1 LVQLQD
7 GVESPVQKRLIE
19 FLSERAQETGSRLLS
34 QVLERVAADPFVKVK
49 KLIKDLIVQLME
61 EATSETEHKG
71 WCDTELT
78 TNKQT
83 RDKKTEEVENLNN
96 EIESLTNAIARLTE
110 ELATLAREIQ
120 ELQTTMAQATEERT
134 ASNAK
139 NEQTISEAKEAQA
152 AVQHAMEVVKAYY
165 AKSAEA
171 TALVQQTPGEDAP
184 ETFVKPYK
192 GMLPEGGNV
201 VDFLEVILTDFVR
214 LDSETT
220 TAEASEKDQYDEFM
234 FQSKKSVAMKENDT
248 KHKSDEKSNK
258 ETALQQAQ
266 VDLEMTQDELD
277 KALKY
282 FDKLKPTCVHSG
294 ISYEAR
300 KKMREH
306 EIQSL
311 QDALQILSGD
321 QLR

>member
-1 LVQLQD
+1 MN
-7 GVESPVQKRLIE
+7 PVQKRMAE
-19 FLSERAQETGSRLLS
+19 FLAERAQSTGSRLLS
-34 QVLERVAADPFVKVK
+34 QVSAQVAADPFVKVK

-61 EATSETEHKG
+61 EATAETEHKG

-83 RDKKTEEVENLNN
+83 RDKKTAEVEQLQT
-96 EIESLTNAIARLTE
+96 EIEDLTTAIAKLTE
-110 ELATLAREIQ
+110 ELATLAQEIK
-120 ELQTTMAQATEERT
+120 ELQAAMAAATEERL
-134 ASNAK
+134 ASKAK
-139 NEQTISEAKEAQA
+139 NEQTIQEAKEAQA

-171 TALVQQTPGEDAP
+171 TALVQQTPAEDAP

-220 TAEASEKDQYDEFM
+220 TAEATEKSQYDEFM
-234 FQSKKSVAMKENDT
+234 FQSKKSKAMKENDT
-248 KHKSDEKSNK
+248 KHKTEQKENK
-258 ETALQQAQ
+258 EAALDQAKE
-266 VDLEMTQDELD
+266 DLVMTQDQLD

-300 KKMREH
+300 VKMREH
-306 EIQSL
+306 EIESL
-311 QDALQILSGD
+311 QEALKILQGE

>member
-1 LVQLQD
+1 LA
-7 GVESPVQKRLIE
+7 
-19 FLSERAQETGSRLLS
+19 LSAQ
-34 QVLERVAADPFVKVK
+34 ANPFGKVK
-49 KLIKDLIVQLME
+49 KMIKDLIVKLME
-61 EATSETEHKG
+61 EGTSETEHKG

-83 RDKKTEEVENLNN
+83 RDKKTAEVETLQT
-96 EIESLTNAIARLTE
+96 EIEDLTTTIAKLTE
-110 ELATLAREIQ
+110 ELATLAQEIK
-120 ELQTTMAQATEERT
+120 ELEAAMAAATEERL
-134 ASNAK
+134 ASKAT
-139 NEQTISEAKEAQA
+139 NEQTIKEAKEAQD
-152 AVQHAMEVVKAYY
+152 AVSHAMEVVKAYY

-214 LDSETT
+214 LDSETA
-220 TAEASEKDQYDEFM
+220 TAEASEKAAYDEFM
-234 FQSKKSVAMKENDT
+234 FQSRKSVAMKENDT
-248 KHKSDEKSNK
+248 KHKTEQK
-258 ETALQQAQ
+258 ENAEAALNQANE
-266 VDLEMTQDELD
+266 DLATTQDQLD

-300 KKMREH
+300 VKMREH
-306 EIQSL
+306 EIESL
-311 QDALQILSGD
+311 QEALKILSGS

>member
-1 LVQLQD
+1 MN
-7 GVESPVQKRLIE
+7 PVQKRMAE
-19 FLSERAQETGSRLLS
+19 FLAERAQSTGSRLLS
-34 QVLERVAADPFVKVK
+34 QVSAQVAGNPFVKVK

-61 EATSETEHKG
+61 EATAETEHKG

-83 RDKKTEEVENLNN
+83 RDKKTAEVEQLQT
-96 EIESLTNAIARLTE
+96 EIEDLTTDIAKLTE
-110 ELATLAREIQ
+110 ELDTLAQEIK
-120 ELQTTMAQATEERT
+120 ELQAAMAAATDERL
-134 ASNAK
+134 ASKAK
-139 NEQTISEAKEAQA
+139 NEQTIKEAKEAQA

-171 TALVQQTPGEDAP
+171 TAFVQQTPSEDAP
-184 ETFVKPYK
+184 ETFTKPYK

-214 LDSETT
+214 LESETST
-220 TAEASEKDQYDEFM
+220 SEASEQSAYEEFM
-234 FQSKKSVAMKENDT
+234 FQSKKDKALKENET
-248 KHKSDEKSNK
+248 QHKTERKTDRES
-258 ETALQQAQ
+258 ALHQAQ
-266 VDLEMTQDELD
+266 EDLKMAQDQLD
-277 KALKY
+277 KALAY

-300 KKMREH
+300 VKQREA

-311 QDALQILSGD
+311 QEALKILSGE
-321 QLR
+321 QLS

>member
-1 LVQLQD
+1 MN
-7 GVESPVQKRLIE
+7 PVQKRIAE
-19 FLSERAQETGSRLLS
+19 FLAERAQSTGSRLLS
-34 QVLERVAADPFVKVK
+34 QVSAQVAGNPFVKVK

-61 EATSETEHKG
+61 EATAETEHKG

-83 RDKKTEEVENLNN
+83 RDKKTAEVEQLQT
-96 EIESLTNAIARLTE
+96 EIEDLTTAIAKLTE
-110 ELATLAREIQ
+110 ELATLAREIK
-120 ELQTTMAQATEERT
+120 ELQAAMAAATEERVE
-134 ASNAK
+134 SKAK
-139 NEQTISEAKEAQA
+139 NENTIQEAKDAQS

-171 TALVQQTPGEDAP
+171 TAFAQQTPGEDAP

-220 TAEASEKDQYDEFM
+220 TAEAAEKAQYDEFM
-234 FQSKKSVAMKENDT
+234 FQSRKSVAMKENDI
-248 KHKSDEKSNK
+248 KHKSEQKANK
-258 ETALQQAQ
+258 EAALDQAKE
-266 VDLEMTQDELD
+266 DLVMTQDQLD

-300 KKMREH
+300 VKMREH
-306 EIQSL
+306 EIESL
-311 QDALQILSGD
+311 QEALKILQGE